1 LIIEEDAE
9 MRRIALGILLLCSV
23 SFLVGGCAVS
33 PQITNTPRSSIEQ
46 ELLVSSLERGF
57 ETLEKQHLAGATV
70 TVDFYGLTPD
80 KDFAKE
86 FLIAW
91 LQAHQVHIV
100 NDPKEAQLRVK
111 VFAPVLGVDQ
121 AQSFIGTP
129 SFTVPF
135 LGVTIPEIPLFRDV
149 RHVGHAALESY
160 TLEEDGGKF
169 LDRSPTAMGQ
179 STYDDYTVLIIIH
192 FTRSDM
198 EKSKW
203 DWTAF

>member
-1 LIIEEDAE
+1 
-9 MRRIALGILLLCSV
+9 MRKAAFGILVLCSV
-23 SFLVGGCAVS
+23 CFGIEGCAVS

-57 ETLEKQHLAGATV
+57 ETLDTRRLAGATV
-70 TVDFYGLTPD
+70 VVDFFGLTPD

-91 LQAHQVHIV
+91 LQSHQVRIV
-100 NDPKEAQLRVK
+100 TDPNEAQLRVK

-129 SFTVPF
+129 AFTVPF
-135 LGVTIPEIPLFRDV
+135 LGVTIPEIALFRDV
-149 RHVGHAALESY
+149 RHMGHAALETY
-160 TLEEDGGKF
+160 TIEEDGGKF
-169 LDRSPTAMGQ
+169 LVKSPPAMGR
-179 STYDDYTVLIIIH
+179 SEYDDYTILIVIH

-198 EKSKW
+198 EKRER

>member
-1 LIIEEDAE
+1 
-9 MRRIALGILLLCSV
+9 MRRIAFGILLLCSV

-57 ETLEKQHLAGATV
+57 ETLEKQHFAGATV

-149 RHVGHAALESY
+149 RHVGDAALESY

-179 STYDDYTVLIIIH
+179 SAYDDYTVLIIIH

-198 EKSKW
+198 DKSKW

>member
-1 LIIEEDAE
+1 
-9 MRRIALGILLLCSV
+9 MRRIAFGILLLCSV

-135 LGVTIPEIPLFRDV
+135 LGVTIPEIPRLEMYDTWAMPRLKVIRSRKTVESFSTEV
-149 RHVGHAALESY
+149 RPRWVRAHM
-160 TLEEDGGKF
+160 TITQF
-169 LDRSPTAMGQ
+169 
-179 STYDDYTVLIIIH
+179 
-192 FTRSDM
+192 
-198 EKSKW
+198 
-203 DWTAF
+203 

>member
-1 LIIEEDAE
+1 
-9 MRRIALGILLLCSV
+9 MRKAAFGILVLCSV
-23 SFLVGGCAVS
+23 CFGIEGCAVS

-57 ETLEKQHLAGATV
+57 ETLDTRRLAGATV
-70 TVDFYGLTPD
+70 VVDFFGLTPD

-91 LQAHQVHIV
+91 LQSHQVRIV
-100 NDPKEAQLRVK
+100 TDPNEAQLRVK

-129 SFTVPF
+129 AFTVPF
-135 LGVTIPEIPLFRDV
+135 LGVTIPEIALFRDV
-149 RHVGHAALESY
+149 RHMGHAALETY
-160 TLEEDGGKF
+160 TIEEDGGKF
-169 LDRSPTAMGQ
+169 LVKSPPAMGR
-179 STYDDYTVLIIIH
+179 SEYDDYTILIVIH

-198 EKSKW
+198 QKREW

>member
-1 LIIEEDAE
+1 

-57 ETLEKQHLAGATV
+57 ETLETQHLAGATV
-70 TVDFYGLTPD
+70 TIDFYGLTPD

-91 LQAHQVHIV
+91 LQAHRVHIV
-100 NDPKEAQLRVK
+100 TDPKEAQLRVK

>member
-1 LIIEEDAE
+1 
-9 MRRIALGILLLCSV
+9 MRKMAFGILILCSV
-23 SFLVGGCAVS
+23 CFGLEGCAVS

-57 ETLEKQHLAGATV
+57 ETLDTQRLAGATV
-70 TVDFYGLTPD
+70 IVDFFGLTPD
-80 KDFAKE
+80 RDFAKE

-91 LQAHQVHIV
+91 LQSRQVRIV
-100 NDPKEAQLRVK
+100 TDPNEAQLHVK

-129 SFTVPF
+129 AFTVPF
-135 LGVTIPEIPLFRDV
+135 LGVTIPEIPVFRDV
-149 RHVGHAALESY
+149 RHMGHAALESY
-160 TLEEDGGKF
+160 TMEQDGEKF
-169 LDRSPTAMGQ
+169 LVKSPPAMGR
-179 STYDDYTVLIIIH
+179 SEYDDYTILIVIH

-198 EKSKW
+198 GKPEW

>member
-1 LIIEEDAE
+1 

-57 ETLEKQHLAGATV
+57 ETLETQHLAGATV

-91 LQAHQVHIV
+91 LQAHRVHIV
-100 NDPKEAQLRVK
+100 TDPKEAQLRVK

-121 AQSFIGTP
+121 AQSFVGTP
-129 SFTVPF
+129 TFTVPF

-149 RHVGHAALESY
+149 RHIGRAAVESY
-160 TLEEDGGKF
+160 TIEEDGGKF
-169 LDRSPTAMGQ
+169 LEKSPKALGQ
-179 STYDDYTVLIIIH
+179 SEYDDYTVLIII
-192 FTRSDM
+192 RSEEHTSELQSRRDLVCRL
-198 EKSKW
+198 
-203 DWTAF
+203 

>member
-1 LIIEEDAE
+1 MRKVAFGVLI
-9 MRRIALGILLLCSV
+9 LCSV
-23 SFLVGGCAVS
+23 CFGLEGCAVS

-57 ETLEKQHLAGATV
+57 ETLDTQRLAGATV
-70 TVDFYGLTPD
+70 VVDFFGLTPD

-91 LQAHQVHIV
+91 LQSHQVRIV
-100 NDPKEAQLRVK
+100 TDPNEAQLRVK

>member
-1 LIIEEDAE
+1 
-9 MRRIALGILLLCSV
+9 MRKMAFGVLVLCSV
-23 SFLVGGCAVS
+23 CSGLEGCAVS

-57 ETLEKQHLAGATV
+57 ETFDTQRLAGATV
-70 TVDFYGLTPD
+70 IVDFFGLTSD

-91 LQAHQVHIV
+91 LQSHQVRIV
-100 NDPKEAQLRVK
+100 TDPNEAQLHVK

-129 SFTVPF
+129 AFTVPF
-135 LGVTIPEIPLFRDV
+135 LGVTIPEIALLRDV
-149 RHVGHAALESY
+149 RHMGHTALESY
-160 TLEEDGGKF
+160 TMEEDDGKF
-169 LDRSPTAMGQ
+169 LVKSAPALGRSE
-179 STYDDYTVLIIIH
+179 YDDYTILIVIN

-198 EKSKW
+198 EKREW

>member
-1 LIIEEDAE
+1 

-57 ETLEKQHLAGATV
+57 ETLETQHLAGATV

-91 LQAHQVHIV
+91 LQAHRVHIV
-100 NDPKEAQLRVK
+100 TDPKEAQLRVK

>member
-9 MRRIALGILLLCSV
+9 MRRIAFGILLLCSV

-57 ETLEKQHLAGATV
+57 ETLENQHLAGATV

>member
-1 LIIEEDAE
+1 
-9 MRRIALGILLLCSV
+9 MRKMAFGIFVLCSV
-23 SFLVGGCAVS
+23 CFVLEGCAVS

-46 ELLVSSLERGF
+46 ELLVNSLERGLKNLD
-57 ETLEKQHLAGATV
+57 THLLAGATV
-70 TVDFYGLTPD
+70 IVDFFGLTPD

-91 LQAHQVHIV
+91 LQSHQVRIV
-100 NDPKEAQLRVK
+100 TDPNEAQLHVK

-129 SFTVPF
+129 AFTVPF

-149 RHVGHAALESY
+149 RHMGHAALESY
-160 TLEEDGGKF
+160 TMEEDGGKF
-169 LDRSPTAMGQ
+169 LVKSPPAMGR
-179 STYDDYTVLIIIH
+179 TEYDDYTILIVIH

-198 EKSKW
+198 GKPEW

>member
-57 ETLEKQHLAGATV
+57 ETLETQHLAGATV

>member
-1 LIIEEDAE
+1 
-9 MRRIALGILLLCSV
+9 LLE
-23 SFLVGGCAVS
+23 
-33 PQITNTPRSSIEQ
+33 PP
-46 ELLVSSLERGF
+46 
-57 ETLEKQHLAGATV
+57 V

-203 DWTAF
+203 DWTAFSRPRPHKALMSDSIVALRCSAGDLMSLG

>member
-1 LIIEEDAE
+1 
-9 MRRIALGILLLCSV
+9 MRRIAFGILLLCSV
-23 SFLVGGCAVS
+23 SFLVEGCAVS

-57 ETLEKQHLAGATV
+57 ETLKTQHLAGATV

-91 LQAHQVHIV
+91 LQAHEVHIV
-100 NDPKEAQLRVK
+100 TDPKEAQLRVK

-149 RHVGHAALESY
+149 RHLGHTALESY
-160 TLEEDGGKF
+160 TIEEDGGKF
-169 LDRSPTAMGQ
+169 LDKSPTAMGR
-179 STYDDYTVLIIIH
+179 SEYDDYTVLILIH

-198 EKSKW
+198 EKREW

>member
-1 LIIEEDAE
+1 LITEEDAE

-57 ETLEKQHLAGATV
+57 ETLETQHLAGATV

-91 LQAHQVHIV
+91 LQAHHVHIV
-100 NDPKEAQLRVK
+100 TDPKEAQLRVK

-149 RHVGHAALESY
+149 RHLGHAALESY
-160 TLEEDGGKF
+160 TIEEDGGKF
-169 LDRSPTAMGQ
+169 LDKSPTAMGR
-179 STYDDYTVLIIIH
+179 SEYDDYTVLILIH

-198 EKSKW
+198 EKREW

>member
-1 LIIEEDAE
+1 
-9 MRRIALGILLLCSV
+9 MRRIAFGILLLCSV

-33 PQITNTPRSSIEQ
+33 PQITNTRRSSIEQ

-57 ETLEKQHLAGATV
+57 ETLETQHLAGATV

>member
-1 LIIEEDAE
+1 MRKVAFGVLI
-9 MRRIALGILLLCSV
+9 LCSV
-23 SFLVGGCAVS
+23 CFGLEGCAVS

-57 ETLEKQHLAGATV
+57 ETFDTKGLAGTTV
-70 TVDFYGLTPD
+70 IVDFFGLTPD

-91 LQAHQVHIV
+91 LESHQVRIV
-100 NDPKEAQLRVK
+100 TDPNEAQLHVK

-129 SFTVPF
+129 AFTIPF
-135 LGVTIPEIPLFRDV
+135 LGVTIPEIALFRDV
-149 RHVGHAALESY
+149 RHMGHAALESY
-160 TLEEDGGKF
+160 TMEEDGGK
-169 LDRSPTAMGQ
+169 LLVKSRPALGQ
-179 STYDDYTVLIIIH
+179 SEYDDYTILILIH

-198 EKSKW
+198 GKREW

>member
-1 LIIEEDAE
+1 

-33 PQITNTPRSSIEQ
+33 PQITNTRRSSIEQ

-57 ETLEKQHLAGATV
+57 ETLETQHLAGATV

-91 LQAHQVHIV
+91 LQAHRVHIV
-100 NDPKEAQLRVK
+100 TDPKEAQLRVK

-160 TLEEDGGKF
+160 TLEEDGGKS
-169 LDRSPTAMGQ
+169 LDRSPPAMGQ
-179 STYDDYTVLIIIH
+179 SAYDDYTVLIIIH

-198 EKSKW
+198 DKSKW

>member
-1 LIIEEDAE
+1 
-9 MRRIALGILLLCSV
+9 MRKAAFGILVLCSV
-23 SFLVGGCAVS
+23 CFGIEGCAVS

-57 ETLEKQHLAGATV
+57 ETLDTQRLAGATV
-70 TVDFYGLTPD
+70 VVDFFGLTPD

-91 LQAHQVHIV
+91 LQSHQVRIV
-100 NDPKEAQLRVK
+100 TDPNEAQLRVK

-129 SFTVPF
+129 AFTVPF
-135 LGVTIPEIPLFRDV
+135 LGVTIPEIALFRDV
-149 RHVGHAALESY
+149 RHMGHAALETY
-160 TLEEDGGKF
+160 TIEEDGGKF
-169 LDRSPTAMGQ
+169 LVKSPPAMGR
-179 STYDDYTVLIIIH
+179 SEYDHYTILIVIH

-198 EKSKW
+198 EKREW

>member
-1 LIIEEDAE
+1 
-9 MRRIALGILLLCSV
+9 MRRIAFGILLLCSV

-57 ETLEKQHLAGATV
+57 ETLETQHLAGATV

-160 TLEEDGGKF
+160 TLDEDGGKF

-198 EKSKW
+198 DKSKW

>member
-1 LIIEEDAE
+1 
-9 MRRIALGILLLCSV
+9 MRKAAFGILVLCSV
-23 SFLVGGCAVS
+23 CFGIEGCAVS

-57 ETLEKQHLAGATV
+57 ETLDTQRLAGATV
-70 TVDFYGLTPD
+70 VVDFFGLTPD

-91 LQAHQVHIV
+91 LQSHQVRIV
-100 NDPKEAQLRVK
+100 TDPNEAQLRVK

-129 SFTVPF
+129 AFTVPF
-135 LGVTIPEIPLFRDV
+135 LGVTIPEIALFRDV
-149 RHVGHAALESY
+149 RHMGHAALETY
-160 TLEEDGGKF
+160 TIEEDGGKF
-169 LDRSPTAMGQ
+169 LVKSPPAMGR
-179 STYDDYTVLIIIH
+179 SEYDDYTILIVIH

-198 EKSKW
+198 EKREW